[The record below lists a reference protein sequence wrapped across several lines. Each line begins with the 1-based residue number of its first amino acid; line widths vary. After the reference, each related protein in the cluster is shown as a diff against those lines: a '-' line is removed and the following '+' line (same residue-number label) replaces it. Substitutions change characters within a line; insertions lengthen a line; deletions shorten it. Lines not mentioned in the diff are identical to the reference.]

1 MKKTL
6 DINAVKLLKLDT
18 TNDMHKQLDLPDG
31 KYGVV
36 VAVVNVQSMYTPQDQ
51 LPLEIYP
58 LLKSGDIE
66 INTMYYSDTTEV
78 SESNDIDIKI
88 SVLSCELDSTNLTAI
103 AGVYPAGGL
112 KPYALIAILDEET
125 LHDFKVSKITLV
137 DVDGVMKADVVIN
150 PLLPTTDNNVDDID
164 VSIFKL
170 SFIPYTDFINNNYYI
185 RHDTNSLNSIL
196 ARYMLLS
203 NRNDISDINIVD
215 SSDVDMDGITSKVV
229 IIIDSDGNV
238 SINGSAYTNMLDV
251 IKNMC
256 SVLNIDFT
264 GTELM
269 LEIDSIIRGE
279 DGYGDIKKILLEA
292 ISTDDG
298 KAGFIEN
305 TIPLVATGMYK
316 SFTKFFNSE
325 LVELN
330 IRKRI
335 AKEILETSAVAHDD
349 FNTYTIINSNILLEE
364 LIECIY
370 IRELENPSE
379 DHIYSIITNNTL
391 YTTSIN
397 IGVGGADV
405 HQYENIII
413 ETFGNLIS
421 DREEWVSQLGST
433 IYESTNP
440 ILQSLFKDYLFSL
453 SVYVHKPTYCTIE
466 QSI

>member
-1 MKKTL
+1 ME
-6 DINAVKLLKLDT
+6 KLLKLDT
-18 TNDMHKQLDLPDG
+18 TNNMHKQLGLSDD
-31 KYGVV
+31 KYGIV

-78 SESNDIDIKI
+78 LESNDIKI

-103 AGVYPAGGL
+103 AGVYPAEGL

-125 LHDFKVSKITLV
+125 LHGFKVSKITLV

-150 PLLPTTDNNVDDID
+150 PLLPITDSNVDDID
-164 VSIFKL
+164 ANIFKL

-203 NRNDISDINIVD
+203 NRNDIDNINISDIN
-215 SSDVDMDGITSKVV
+215 DVYMDGITGKVI
-229 IIIDSDGNV
+229 IIIDSDGSV

-298 KAGFIEN
+298 KIGFIEN

-335 AKEILETSAVAHDD
+335 AKEILDAAQVAHSDSY
-349 FNTYTIINSNILLEE
+349 TVTIISSNVLIDEIILA
-364 LIECIY
+364 ICD
-370 IRELENPSE
+370 REVENPTTE
-379 DHIYSIITNNTL
+379 HIYAILANHTEYTDLVSICFNNTEL
-391 YTTSIN
+391 LDNFENN
-397 IGVGGADV
+397 ITADFGDNIDMPLLLDLANDTAETIGQNSKLTDYGVRS
-405 HQYENIII
+405 YI
-413 ETFGNLIS
+413 L
-421 DREEWVSQLGST
+421 
-433 IYESTNP
+433 NP
-440 ILQSLFKDYLFSL
+440 M
-453 SVYVHKPTYCTIE
+453 YCN
-466 QSI
+466 